1 MRASFGTEIDIV
13 LPPRQKPL
21 ILRLPQSDSFSSL
34 SDLMKRIQPRQST
47 VAAQSRGSKT
57 AVSELSQ
64 SMMDLS
70 VHKAETNNVPVPR
83 FKPTVSVLQL
93 LSVSEVTLLH

>member
-1 MRASFGTEIDIV
+1 M
-13 LPPRQKPL
+13 

-34 SDLMKRIQPRQST
+34 SDLMKRIQYRQSN
-47 VAAQSRGSKT
+47 AGGQSRDYKG

-70 VHKAETNNVPVPR
+70 VHQKDTNNAPVPR
-83 FKPTVSVLQL
+83 FKATVSVFLCVSL
-93 LSVSEVTLLH
+93 L